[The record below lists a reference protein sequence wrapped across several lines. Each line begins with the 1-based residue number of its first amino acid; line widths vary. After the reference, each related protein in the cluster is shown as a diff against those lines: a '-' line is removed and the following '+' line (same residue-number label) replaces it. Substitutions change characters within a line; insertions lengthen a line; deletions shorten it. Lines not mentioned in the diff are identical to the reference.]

1 MSYLNFFL
9 NLIEKLLYSGYVDS
23 DSDSDSIY
31 PESNSD
37 LESPLQTDSE
47 SEPEQEPALHTEN
60 EINTINNVYPVGM
73 HNRTSHNAY
82 DNV

>member
-9 NLIEKLLYSGYVDS
+9 NLFEKLLYSGYV

-37 LESPLQTDSE
+37 LESPLQTDSESE

-82 DNV
+82 ENV